1 MTKKALGANKLLCD
15 NNTVKTHH
23 VNWSDVKKKLAF
35 QTRSLVKNNSFCFQQ
50 SLQGS
55 KGA

>member
-1 MTKKALGANKLLCD
+1 MTKKALGAKKLLCD
-15 NNTVKTHH
+15 NNTVKTRC
-23 VNWSDVKKKLAF
+23 VNWSDVKKELAF

-55 KGA
+55 KGT

>member
-1 MTKKALGANKLLCD
+1 MAKKALGANKLLCD
-15 NNTVKTHH
+15 NNTVKTHR

-35 QTRSLVKNNSFCFQQ
+35 QTRFLVKR
-50 SLQGS
+50 S

>member
-1 MTKKALGANKLLCD
+1 MAKKALGANKLLCD
-15 NNTVKTHH
+15 NNTVKTHC

-35 QTRSLVKNNSFCFQQ
+35 QTRSLVKR
-50 SLQGS
+50 S